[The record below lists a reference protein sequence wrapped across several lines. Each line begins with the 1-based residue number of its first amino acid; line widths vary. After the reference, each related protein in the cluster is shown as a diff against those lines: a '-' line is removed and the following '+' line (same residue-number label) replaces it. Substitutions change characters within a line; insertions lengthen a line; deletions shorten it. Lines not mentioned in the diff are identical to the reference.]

1 MFLPVRLIPALLLAA
16 ALAACGP
23 KPTAPAAQN
32 GAAVDTP
39 DGASFLAKNAKAPGV
54 TVLPDGLQ
62 YRVASAGPPGAPS
75 PRKGDEIKIN
85 YEGTLVDGTVFDSTY
100 RNGQPAVMTLDE
112 LVPGWMEALPR
123 MHVGDTWFI
132 YLPSKLGYGSRGAGR
147 VIPPN
152 SVLVFKIE
160 LLGVLPAHAP
170 GGVANG

>member
-1 MFLPVRLIPALLLAA
+1 MHVAIRLVPALLLAA
-16 ALAACGP
+16 LLTACAPKHASDAAPG
-23 KPTAPAAQN
+23 A
-32 GAAVDTP
+32 AAVDTP
-39 DGASFLAKNAKAPGV
+39 EGAKFLAGNAKAAGV

-62 YRVASAGPPGAPS
+62 YKVLRSGPPGALS

-85 YEGTLVDGTVFDSTY
+85 YEGTLIDGTVFDSTY
-100 RNGQPAVMTLDE
+100 RNGQPAVMGLDE

-132 YLPSKLGYGSRGAGR
+132 YLPSKLGYGARGAGR

-152 SVLVFKIE
+152 AVLVFKIE

-170 GGVANG
+170 GGAANG